1 MRVGTLEV
9 TVSLAGVNS
18 LKEKRRIVRSLK
30 DRIRNKFNV
39 AVAEVDHQDVWRT
52 ATIGIATVANNG
64 RFVDSALSKIVDFV
78 RSFPDAS
85 LVDYHLEVF

>member
-9 TVSLAGVNS
+9 TLSLPGVNS

-52 ATIGIATVANNG
+52 ATVGIAAVANDG
-64 RFVDSALSKIVDFV
+64 RFLESALSKVVDFI
-78 RSFPDAS
+78 RACPDAS